1 MLTKIDAYPEWRQI
15 QSADLELLRV
25 HVPQVAIL
33 PNPVSNLNAERALL
47 LGDSPEGRRERQL
60 SGLTRIE
67 RVLSEYVAN
76 RAHLLWGA
84 NTLRFCL
91 PSVAKMD
98 QLARQQCAIAEGDPS
113 ELAAEQARLAKLSP
127 TEAAWRAQLNAGI
140 AQVKIDR
147 SHELKKRLEQL
158 KTKYDELA
166 EACNDEVELQQLA
179 GQFMAAVDAMTAQLA
194 QEAESKLI
202 DDVVGALDVIAED
215 TNLRESLSQLSTGAV
230 EDRPKFE
237 ATGQKR
243 KSATDIYGQIM
254 PALGR

>member
-1 MLTKIDAYPEWRQI
+1 MALGVTKIDAYPEWRQI

-113 ELAAEQARLAKLSP
+113 ELAAEQAQLAKLSP
-127 TEAAWRAQLNAGI
+127 TEAAWRAQLNPGI
-140 AQVKIDR
+140 AQVKIDPLPRIEEAAGATENQIRRTRRGVQQR
-147 SHELKKRLEQL
+147 S
-158 KTKYDELA
+158 
-166 EACNDEVELQQLA
+166 
-179 GQFMAAVDAMTAQLA
+179 
-194 QEAESKLI
+194 
-202 DDVVGALDVIAED
+202 
-215 TNLRESLSQLSTGAV
+215 
-230 EDRPKFE
+230 
-237 ATGQKR
+237 
-243 KSATDIYGQIM
+243 
-254 PALGR
+254 